1 MINQLGRL
9 WKRTAQK
16 EIFVRIM
23 GFVVASA
30 LAVCFMDPASAATRN
45 PDRSA
50 RSSESWAGQGCAAS
64 GSCYRSR
71 SQKIQKKPRHTSGLV
86 GFKAT

>member
-1 MINQLGRL
+1 MIKQIGRL
-9 WKRTAQK
+9 WKRTAQR
-16 EIFVRIM
+16 EVFMRVM
-23 GFVVASA
+23 GLVIASA

-50 RSSESWAGQGCAAS
+50 RSAEPWAGQGCAAS

-71 SQKIQKKPRHTSGLV
+71 SQKIQKKHHRTSGLV
-86 GFKAT
+86 EFKAT